1 MTQVADKDRNSLAR
15 VKALTFDTGG
25 TVLDWHS
32 GIRSALSAAGER
44 HGLVRDWAAITNTYR
59 RRSLQRMT
67 GQVRPA
73 FNIDD
78 VHRSVLDELI
88 DEYELGVLSEADR
101 AAIARQWHSLDAW
114 PDFPAALQRLR
125 SRYVAVSFTI
135 LSVSLIIDTARRN
148 RLQWDAVISC
158 EMLGVYKPRAD
169 AYRHTARL
177 LQLDCDEILMIA
189 CHNFDL
195 DAARGVGY
203 RTCFV
208 RRPEEWGATGPPD
221 PVPNAANDLSLDSFA
236 ELPERMG
243 A

>member
-1 MTQVADKDRNSLAR
+1 MSLASI
-15 VKALTFDTGG
+15 KALAFDTGG
-25 TVLDWHS
+25 TVLDWHT
-32 GIRSALSAAGER
+32 GIRSALSTAGER
-44 HGLVRDWAAITNTYR
+44 HGLVRDWAAITNAYR
-59 RRSLQRMT
+59 RCSLQRMT
-67 GQVRPA
+67 GQVGPA

-88 DEYELGVLSEADR
+88 REHELEVLSETER

-114 PDFPAALQRLR
+114 PDFPVALERLR
-125 SRYVAVSFTI
+125 SRYITVSFTI

-158 EMLGVYKPRAD
+158 EMLGVYKPLPE
-169 AYRHTARL
+169 AYRDTARL
-177 LQLDCDEILMIA
+177 LQLDCDEILMVA

-195 DAARGVGY
+195 DAAKGVGY

-208 RRPEEWGATGPPD
+208 RRPDEWGAAGPPD
-221 PVPNAANDLSLDSFA
+221 PVPNAANDLIVDSFA
-236 ELPERMG
+236 ELAEHMD

>member
-1 MTQVADKDRNSLAR
+1 MVRI
-15 VKALTFDTGG
+15 KALAFDTGG

-32 GIRSALSAAGER
+32 GIRSALFAAGSR
-44 HGLVRDWAAITNTYR
+44 HGLVRDWAAIANAWR
-59 RRSLQRMT
+59 RRALQSMT

-78 VHRSVLDELI
+78 AHRRVLDELV
-88 DEYELGVLSEADR
+88 DEYQLGVLSEAER
-101 AAIARQWHSLDAW
+101 AAITRQWHSLDAW
-114 PDFPAALQRLR
+114 PDFPPALQRLR
-125 SRYVAVSFTI
+125 SRHVAVSFTI

-158 EMLGVYKPRAD
+158 EMLGVYKPLAD
-169 AYRHTARL
+169 AYRQAARL
-177 LQLDCDEILMIA
+177 LQLDCDQILMVA

-208 RRPEEWGATGPPD
+208 RRPDEWGAAGPPD
-221 PVPNAANDLSLDSFA
+221 PIPNPANDLIVDGFGELA
-236 ELPERMG
+236 ERVG
-243 A
+243 T